1 MEHKK
6 EIRYFAA
13 IHFLMTSMMSFWSYS
28 TNYFRDLGFTGTQI
42 GNINA
47 IGTFCAMLML
57 PLAGIISDR
66 IQSPKKMLFILA
78 AGMLPSNLLLAFCGL
93 WGMPF
98 WIFALL
104 STLIITSRQP
114 ANAMLESWAG
124 GEVTRI
130 GYSYGSIRRWG
141 SFGYIV
147 TSLMASALFGKYLP
161 MWWCLIFS
169 AIFCVPLLLLINSPT
184 GKRYAT
190 VSTGKQKGETASVL
204 LKLVFKNYY
213 FVTYLFLI
221 LAFDLFLGIVNLDM
235 SYLMDHIG
243 ASTAALGIVGSV
255 RACTEIVVM
264 ILLTRVKKLPPLWIM
279 LAGSGVLIAL
289 EHLLYPAADSL
300 LDMCLITVFCS
311 GLSGGMLYGY
321 GNNYVFQIMDRRA
334 ASTAM
339 SVLGVAKSLAGVIG
353 SGVGGQIIDRYG
365 VTALT
370 TGVGIVSMA
379 LTAIFTLAC
388 IYGRYIRKIPYV
400 SEVHS

>member
-1 MEHKK
+1 MDHKK
-6 EIRYFAA
+6 EVGYFAA
-13 IHFLMTSMMSFWSYS
+13 IHFLLTSMMSFWSYS
-28 TNYFRDLGFTGTQI
+28 TNYFREVGFTGTQI

-66 IQSPKKMLFILA
+66 IRSPRKTLFFLA

-114 ANAMLESWAG
+114 ANAMMESWAG
-124 GEVTRI
+124 GEVTKM

-204 LKLVFKNYY
+204 LKLVFQNYY
-213 FVTYLFLI
+213 FVTYLLVV

-243 ASTAALGIVGSV
+243 ADSAALGIVGSV
-255 RACTEIVVM
+255 RAGTEIVVM
-264 ILLTRVKKLPPLWIM
+264 ILLSRCKKLPPYWIM
-279 LAGSGVLIAL
+279 LTASGVLIAL

-311 GLSGGMLYGY
+311 GLSGGMFYGF
-321 GNNYVFQIMDRRA
+321 GNNYVFQIVDRRA

-339 SVLGVAKSLAGVIG
+339 AVLGVAKSLSGVIG
-353 SGVGGQIIDRYG
+353 SGIGGQIIDRFG
-365 VTALT
+365 VTTLT
-370 TGVGIVSMA
+370 SGVGIVSLV
-379 LTAIFTLAC
+379 LTVLFTIAC
-388 IYGRYIRKIPYV
+388 VYGRLIRKKPYV
-400 SEVHS
+400 SESM